1 MRTAIAVLMMLGF
14 VVFAS
19 GYGTGCKQSTRVD
32 VRDDEEGP
40 SGSGPYAGDA
50 KEVTDYIVSQ
60 VKKQRV
66 IEDFKAQWK
75 EPPIVWVI
83 RPVNKTRFVEVTD
96 YFVADLM
103 TALAEKFPRSEMRFV
118 QRDSETLSEI
128 EKEKMEKEAG
138 EVTDRTGRRTRL
150 GADFFLR
157 AEFVA
162 LSRSDG
168 REEDDAVK
176 YTYQFIDTE
185 TSEVLFRASHDIRRV
200 SKKSVIYR

>member
-1 MRTAIAVLMMLGF
+1 MRSIVTMMVLTGVMVL
-14 VVFAS
+14 AS
-19 GYGTGCKQSTRVD
+19 GYGTGCQQSTRED
-32 VRDDEEGP
+32 VRDDEVGP
-40 SGSGPYAGDA
+40 AGSGPYAGDA
-50 KEVTDYIVSQ
+50 KEVTENIVRE
-60 VKKQRV
+60 VKRQRV
-66 IEDFKAQWK
+66 IEDFKAQYN
-75 EPPIVWVI
+75 EAPIVWVI

-96 YFVADLM
+96 FFVADLM
-103 TALAEKFPRSEMRFV
+103 TALSETFPRSEMRFV

-128 EKEKMEKEAG
+128 EKEKLDKEAG

-162 LSRSDG
+162 LSRTDG

-185 TSEVLFRASHDIRRV
+185 TSEVLFRSSYDIRRV
-200 SKKSVIYR
+200 SDRKVIYR